1 MNRSETFIHLLSKKT
16 WTDYEWEKQTGITRA
31 TFGNNRKNT
40 GQTVKAKT
48 LELMAEVCGYKLN
61 QTNAKDGVNPND
73 PNAEFQLEENK
84 IEKIKIGLFGFGRIG
99 RNIFRIGY
107 EDPRFEF
114 VAISDLGNVEAMH
127 YLLMR
132 DSIHGAMKSDIKLE
146 GKDLLYNGSST
157 RLLPG
162 AAPGSI
168 PWDAFDV
175 DIVIDSTGAYRK
187 REELQMH
194 IDSGAKRVLV
204 SKPPVNEIDRIVIQ
218 GINED
223 QIDNNDRIISTTSST
238 TQVLA
243 LMMKVLDES
252 FGINRAMMTTVHAYT
267 SDQPLADA
275 VRSDLRRSRSAVE
288 NIIPNETW
296 APDYVSQLMPKFKN
310 KISGIAMNVPVA
322 NGSCIDLT
330 TEMDKMPS
338 VEEANKSFE
347 DASSNELKG
356 LVRFTEDPIVSSD
369 AIGGG
374 ETMLFDSKATMIASE
389 KLLKTVAWF
398 DNGWGF
404 ANRILELA
412 EAYSKKERI

>member
-61 QTNAKDGVNPND
+61 HTNAKDGVNPNA

-243 LMMKVLDES
+243 LMMKVLDEY

-296 APDYVSQLMPKFKN
+296 APDYVSQLMPKFKD

>member
-1 MNRSETFIHLLSKKT
+1 MNRSEIFIHLLSRKT

-61 QTNAKDGVNPND
+61 QTNAKDGVNPNVT
-73 PNAEFQLEENK
+73 NAEFQLEENK

-296 APDYVSQLMPKFKN
+296 APDYVSQLMPKFKD

>member
-1 MNRSETFIHLLSKKT
+1 MNRSDTFIYLLSKYP
-16 WTDYEWEKQTGITRA
+16 WTDYEWEKRTGITRA
-31 TFGNNRKNT
+31 TFGNNRKNS
-40 GQTVKAKT
+40 GQNVKAKT
-48 LELMAEVCGYKLN
+48 LEVMAKACGYKLTHSN
-61 QTNAKDGVNPND
+61 PRDGGSPND
-73 PNAEFQLEENK
+73 EDAQFQLDKNK
-84 IEKIKIGLFGFGRIG
+84 IEKIRIGLFGFGRIG

-107 EDPRFEF
+107 NDPRFEF

-132 DSIHGAMKSDIKLE
+132 DSIHGAMQEDITLE
-146 GKDLLYNGSST
+146 AKDLIYNGKTT

-187 REELQMH
+187 KEELQMH

-204 SKPPVNEIDRIVIQ
+204 SKPPINDIDRIVIQ
-218 GINED
+218 GVNQDDIQSSD
-223 QIDNNDRIISTTSST
+223 KIISTTSST

-252 FGINRAMMTTVHAYT
+252 FGVERAMMTTVHAYT

-296 APDYVSQLMPKFKN
+296 APEYVSQLMPKFKD

-330 TEMDKMPS
+330 TEMKMMPS
-338 VEEANKSFE
+338 VEEVNKSFQ
-347 DASSNELKG
+347 DASTDNLSG
-356 LVRFTEDPIVSSD
+356 LIRFTEDPIVSSD

-374 ETMLFDSKATMIASE
+374 ETMLFDSKATMIASN

-404 ANRILELA
+404 ASRILEVA
-412 EAYSKKERI
+412 ESYSQLGGS

>member
-1 MNRSETFIHLLSKKT
+1 MNRSDIFIHLLSKKT

-31 TFGNNRKNT
+31 TFGNNRKNS
-40 GQTVKAKT
+40 GQSVKAKT
-48 LELMAEVCGYKLN
+48 LEVMAEACGYKLN
-61 QTNAKDGVNPND
+61 QTNAKDGINPND
-73 PNAEFQLEENK
+73 ANAEFQLKEYK
-84 IEKIKIGLFGFGRIG
+84 VEKIKIGLFGFGRIG
-99 RNIFRIGY
+99 RNIFRIGF
-107 EDPRFEF
+107 ENPRFDF
-114 VAISDLGNVEAMH
+114 VAISDLGDVEAMH

-146 GKDLLYNGSST
+146 GKDLIYNGSST

-175 DIVIDSTGAYRK
+175 DMVIDSTGVYRK

-204 SKPPVNEIDRIVIQ
+204 SKPPINDIDRIVIQ
-218 GINED
+218 GINEN
-223 QIDNNDRIISTTSST
+223 QIDYNDKIISTTSST

-296 APDYVSQLMPKFKN
+296 APDYVSELMPKFKDR
-310 KISGIAMNVPVA
+310 ISGIAMNVPVA

-330 TEMDKMPS
+330 TEMDRMPS
-338 VEEANKSFE
+338 VEETNKIFE
-347 DASSNELKG
+347 EASLNKLKG
-356 LVRFTEDPIVSSD
+356 LIRFTEDPIVSSD

>member
-114 VAISDLGNVEAMH
+114 VAISDLGNIEAMH

-296 APDYVSQLMPKFKN
+296 APDYVSQLMPKFKD

>member
-296 APDYVSQLMPKFKN
+296 APDYVSQLMP
-310 KISGIAMNVPVA
+310 
-322 NGSCIDLT
+322 
-330 TEMDKMPS
+330 
-338 VEEANKSFE
+338 
-347 DASSNELKG
+347 
-356 LVRFTEDPIVSSD
+356 
-369 AIGGG
+369 
-374 ETMLFDSKATMIASE
+374 
-389 KLLKTVAWF
+389 
-398 DNGWGF
+398 
-404 ANRILELA
+404 
-412 EAYSKKERI
+412 

>member
-1 MNRSETFIHLLSKKT
+1 MNRSDAFIYLLSKYP

-31 TFGNNRKNT
+31 TFGNNRKNS
-40 GQTVKAKT
+40 GQNVKAKT
-48 LELMAEVCGYKLN
+48 LEIMAKVCGYKLTHSN
-61 QTNAKDGVNPND
+61 SKDGGSPND
-73 PNAEFQLEENK
+73 EDAQFQLDKNK
-84 IEKIKIGLFGFGRIG
+84 IERIRIGLFGFGRIG

-107 EDPRFEF
+107 NDPRFEF

-132 DSIHGAMKSDIKLE
+132 DSIHGVMQEDITLK
-146 GKDLLYNGSST
+146 GKDIIYNNKTT

-168 PWDAFDV
+168 PWDAFDI

-187 REELQMH
+187 KEELQMH

-204 SKPPVNEIDRIVIQ
+204 SKPPINEIDRIVIQ
-218 GINED
+218 GVNQDDIQSSD
-223 QIDNNDRIISTTSST
+223 KIISTTSST

-252 FGINRAMMTTVHAYT
+252 FGVERAMMTTVHAYT

-296 APDYVSQLMPKFKN
+296 APEYVSQLMPKFKN

-330 TEMDKMPS
+330 TEMKTMPS
-338 VEEANKSFE
+338 IEEVNKSFQ
-347 DASSNELKG
+347 DASANNLSG
-356 LVRFTEDPIVSSD
+356 LIRFTEDPIVSSD

-374 ETMLFDSKATMIASE
+374 ETMLFDSKATMIASN

-404 ANRILELA
+404 ASRILEVA
-412 EAYSKKERI
+412 ESYSQLEGS

>member
-1 MNRSETFIHLLSKKT
+1 MNRSDTFIYLLSKYP
-16 WTDYEWEKQTGITRA
+16 WTDYEWEKRTGITRA
-31 TFGNNRKNT
+31 TFGNNRKNS
-40 GQTVKAKT
+40 GQNVKAKT
-48 LELMAEVCGYKLN
+48 LEVMAKACGYKLTHSN
-61 QTNAKDGVNPND
+61 PRDGGSPND
-73 PNAEFQLEENK
+73 EDAQFQLDKNK
-84 IEKIKIGLFGFGRIG
+84 IEKIRIGLFGFGRIG

-107 EDPRFEF
+107 NDPRFEF

-132 DSIHGAMKSDIKLE
+132 DSIHGAMQEDITLE
-146 GKDLLYNGSST
+146 AKDLIYNGKTT

-187 REELQMH
+187 KEELQMH

-204 SKPPVNEIDRIVIQ
+204 SKPPINDIDRIVIQ
-218 GINED
+218 GVNQDDIQSSD
-223 QIDNNDRIISTTSST
+223 KIISTTSST

-252 FGINRAMMTTVHAYT
+252 FGVERAMMTTVHAYT

-296 APDYVSQLMPKFKN
+296 APEYVSQLMPKFKD

-330 TEMDKMPS
+330 TEMKMMPS
-338 VEEANKSFE
+338 VEEVNKSFQ
-347 DASSNELKG
+347 DASADNLSG
-356 LVRFTEDPIVSSD
+356 LIRFTEDPIVSSD

-374 ETMLFDSKATMIASE
+374 ETMLFDSKATMIASN

-404 ANRILELA
+404 ASRILEVA
-412 EAYSKKERI
+412 ESYSQLERN

>member
-1 MNRSETFIHLLSKKT
+1 MNRSDIFIHLLSKKT

-31 TFGNNRKNT
+31 TFGNNRKNS
-40 GQTVKAKT
+40 GQSVKAKT
-48 LELMAEVCGYKLN
+48 LEVMAEACGYKLN
-61 QTNAKDGVNPND
+61 QTNAKDGINPND
-73 PNAEFQLEENK
+73 ANAEFQLKEYK
-84 IEKIKIGLFGFGRIG
+84 VEKIKIGLFGFGRIG
-99 RNIFRIGY
+99 RNIFRIG
-107 EDPRFEF
+107 FENPQFDF
-114 VAISDLGNVEAMH
+114 VAISDLGDVEAMH

-146 GKDLLYNGSST
+146 GKDLIYNGSST

-175 DIVIDSTGAYRK
+175 DMVIDSTGVYRK

-204 SKPPVNEIDRIVIQ
+204 SKPPINDIDRIVIQ

-223 QIDNNDRIISTTSST
+223 QIDYNDKIISTTSST

-296 APDYVSQLMPKFKN
+296 APDYVSELMPKFKDR
-310 KISGIAMNVPVA
+310 ISGIAMNVPVA

-330 TEMDKMPS
+330 TEMDRMPS
-338 VEEANKSFE
+338 VEETNKIFE
-347 DASSNELKG
+347 EASLNKLKG
-356 LVRFTEDPIVSSD
+356 LIRFTEDPIVSSD

>member
-1 MNRSETFIHLLSKKT
+1 MNRSDTFIYLLSKYP
-16 WTDYEWEKQTGITRA
+16 WTDYEWEKRTGITRA
-31 TFGNNRKNT
+31 TFGNNRKNS
-40 GQTVKAKT
+40 GQNVKAKT
-48 LELMAEVCGYKLN
+48 LEVMAKACGYKLTHSN
-61 QTNAKDGVNPND
+61 PRDGGSPND
-73 PNAEFQLEENK
+73 EDAQFQLDKNK
-84 IEKIKIGLFGFGRIG
+84 IEKIRIGLFGFGRIG

-107 EDPRFEF
+107 NDPRFEF

-132 DSIHGAMKSDIKLE
+132 DSIHGAMQEDITLE
-146 GKDLLYNGSST
+146 AKDLIYNGKTT

-187 REELQMH
+187 KEELQMH

-204 SKPPVNEIDRIVIQ
+204 SKPPINDIDRIVIQ
-218 GINED
+218 GVNQDDIQSSD
-223 QIDNNDRIISTTSST
+223 KIISTTSST

-252 FGINRAMMTTVHAYT
+252 FGVERAMMTTVHAYT

-296 APDYVSQLMPKFKN
+296 APEYVSQLMPKFKD

-330 TEMDKMPS
+330 TEMKMMPS
-338 VEEANKSFE
+338 VEEVNKSFQ
-347 DASSNELKG
+347 DASTDNLSG
-356 LVRFTEDPIVSSD
+356 LIRFTEDPIVSSD

-374 ETMLFDSKATMIASE
+374 ETMLFDSKATMIASN

-404 ANRILELA
+404 ASRILEVA
-412 EAYSKKERI
+412 ESYSQLEGN

>member
-1 MNRSETFIHLLSKKT
+1 MNRSDIFIHLLSKKT

-31 TFGNNRKNT
+31 TFGNNRKNS
-40 GQTVKAKT
+40 GQSVKAKT
-48 LELMAEVCGYKLN
+48 LEVMAEACGYKLN
-61 QTNAKDGVNPND
+61 QTNAKDGINPND
-73 PNAEFQLEENK
+73 ANAEFQLKEYK
-84 IEKIKIGLFGFGRIG
+84 VEKIKIGLFGFGRIG
-99 RNIFRIGY
+99 RNIFRIGF
-107 EDPRFEF
+107 ENPRFDF
-114 VAISDLGNVEAMH
+114 VAISDLGDVEAMH

-146 GKDLLYNGSST
+146 GKDLIYNGSST

-175 DIVIDSTGAYRK
+175 DMVIDSTGVYRK

-204 SKPPVNEIDRIVIQ
+204 SKPPINDIDRIVIQ

-223 QIDNNDRIISTTSST
+223 QIDYNDKIISTTSST

-296 APDYVSQLMPKFKN
+296 APDYVSELMPKFKDR
-310 KISGIAMNVPVA
+310 ISGIAMNVPVA

-330 TEMDKMPS
+330 TEMDRMPS
-338 VEEANKSFE
+338 VEETNKIFE
-347 DASSNELKG
+347 EASLNKLKG
-356 LVRFTEDPIVSSD
+356 LIRFTEDPIVSSD

>member
-48 LELMAEVCGYKLN
+48 LELMAKVCGYKLN

-146 GKDLLYNGSST
+146 GKDLLYNGLST

-296 APDYVSQLMPKFKN
+296 APDYVSQLMPKFKD

-322 NGSCIDLT
+322 NGSCVDLT
-330 TEMDKMPS
+330 TEMNKMPS
-338 VEEANKSFE
+338 VEEVNNRFE

>member
-1 MNRSETFIHLLSKKT
+1 MNRSETFIFLLSKKP

-31 TFGNNRKNT
+31 TIGNNRKNG
-40 GQTVKAKT
+40 GQNVKAKT
-48 LELMAEVCGYKLN
+48 LEVMSKACGYTLIHS
-61 QTNAKDGVNPND
+61 NARDGVNPND
-73 PNAEFQLEENK
+73 ESAIFELEEK
-84 IEKIKIGLFGFGRIG
+84 KIKKIRIGLFGFGRIG

-107 EDPRFEF
+107 NDPRFEF
-114 VAISDLGNVEAMH
+114 VAISDLGDVEAMH

-132 DSIHGAMKSDIKLE
+132 DSIHGTMNDDISLN
-146 GKDLLYNGSST
+146 GKDLIYGQKST

-168 PWDAFDV
+168 PWDAFDIDV
-175 DIVIDSTGAYRK
+175 VIDSTGVYRT
-187 REELQMH
+187 REELQKH

-204 SKPPVNEIDRIVIQ
+204 SKPPTNEIDRIIIQ
-218 GINED
+218 GINDDEIKTED
-223 QIDNNDRIISTTSST
+223 KIISTTSST

-243 LMMKVLDES
+243 LMMKVLDDN
-252 FGINRAMMTTVHAYT
+252 FGIERAMMTTVHAYT

-296 APDYVSQLMPKFKN
+296 APDYVAQLMPKFEQ
-310 KISGIAMNVPVA
+310 KITGIAMNVPVA

-330 TEMDKMPS
+330 TEMAIMPTI
-338 VEEANKSFE
+338 EEVNMSFQK
-347 DASSNELKG
+347 ASRENLTG
-356 LVRFTEDPIVSSD
+356 LVRYTEDPIVSSD

-374 ETMLFDSKATMIASE
+374 ETMLFDGKATMIASE

-404 ANRILELA
+404 ASRILELA
-412 EAYSKKERI
+412 ESYSQLERA

>member
-1 MNRSETFIHLLSKKT
+1 MNRSETFIYLLSKKP

-31 TFGNNRKNT
+31 TFGNNRKNS
-40 GQTVKAKT
+40 GQNVKAKT
-48 LELMAEVCGYKLN
+48 LEVMSKVCGFKLVHV
-61 QTNAKDGVNPND
+61 NAKDGINPND
-73 PNAEFQLEENK
+73 ENASFELEENK
-84 IEKIKIGLFGFGRIG
+84 FKKIRIGLFGFGRIG

-107 EDPRFEF
+107 NDPRFEF
-114 VAISDLGNVEAMH
+114 VAISDLGDVEAMH

-132 DSIHGAMKSDIKLE
+132 DSIHGAMKDDISLK
-146 GKDLLYNGSST
+146 GKDLIYGNSST

-175 DIVIDSTGAYRK
+175 DVVIDSTGAYRT
-187 REELQMH
+187 REELQKHM
-194 IDSGAKRVLV
+194 DSGAKRVLV
-204 SKPPVNEIDRIVIQ
+204 SKPPINDIDRIVIQ
-218 GINED
+218 GINQNEIKAD
-223 QIDNNDRIISTTSST
+223 DKIISTTSST

-243 LMMKVLDES
+243 LMMKILDDN
-252 FGINRAMMTTVHAYT
+252 FGIERAMMTTVHAYT

-296 APDYVSQLMPKFKN
+296 APDYVAQLMPKFEG

-330 TEMDKMPS
+330 TEMTKMPTIED
-338 VEEANKSFE
+338 VNQSFE
-347 DASSNELKG
+347 KSSTSDLAG
-356 LVRFTEDPIVSSD
+356 LVRYTEDPIVSSD

-404 ANRILELA
+404 ASRILELA
-412 EAYSKKERI
+412 ESYTQLERA

>member
-288 NIIPNETW
+288 NIIHNETW

-330 TEMDKMPS
+330 TVMYKMPS